1 MARGVRTGPP
11 MPDAPRSPIAA
22 LPTAP
27 KDAEPGVVYAVIET
41 PKGSRHKL
49 DFDPALG
56 VFALNKVMPA
66 GQSFPFDFGFV
77 PGTVGGDGDP
87 LDVLVLM
94 DDPTWPG
101 VVVEARLLGVLE
113 AEQTERDGTTE
124 RNDRLVAAATVT
136 RHHADLRTLADV
148 SAVTL
153 DEVEEFFRSYN
164 ALAGKEVRFLG
175 RGDAERARAVL
186 DEGVRAAGAR

>member
-1 MARGVRTGPP
+1 

-56 VFALNKVMPA
+56 VFRLNKVMPA

-77 PGTVGGDGDP
+77 PGTLGGDGDP

-101 VVVEARLLGVLE
+101 VVVEVRLLGVLE
-113 AEQTERDGTTE
+113 AEQTERDGRTE

-136 RHHADLRTLADV
+136 RHHAGLRTLADV

-164 ALAGKEVRFLG
+164 ALAGKQVRFLG
-175 RGDAERARAVL
+175 RGDAERARAAL
-186 DEGVRAAGAR
+186 EAGRRAAAKR

>member
-1 MARGVRTGPP
+1 MARGVRTGSPV
-11 MPDAPRSPIAA
+11 PDAPRHPIAA

-27 KDAEPGVVYAVIET
+27 ENAEPGVVYAVIET

-49 DFDPALG
+49 DLKPALG
-56 VFALNKVMPA
+56 VFVLKKVMPA
-66 GQSFPFDFGFV
+66 GHSFPFGFGFV
-77 PGTVGGDGDP
+77 PGTRGGDGDP

-113 AEQTERDGTTE
+113 AEQTERDGRTQ

-136 RHHADLRTLADV
+136 RHHADLRTLDDV
-148 SAVTL
+148 SATVL
-153 DEVEEFFRSYN
+153 DEVEQFFRSYN

-175 RGDAERARAVL
+175 RGGAGARR
-186 DEGVRAAGAR
+186 GGRGRAAGNR